1 MILDTP
7 FIIIIY
13 LVCALLFSDSI
24 FYTFSFV
31 KQIYETEN
39 QRKGDTSL
47 RDGFGSVISVVT
59 DYTEEEGRSGGSN
72 PLQGQFLAN
81 GPLQSQQ
88 TISSSKCH
96 LLSIYT
102 QIILTRIKSFQI
114 VMIFKYFF
122 QNLQS
127 QQYEI
132 KGMSFKAILLQLLQ
146 GKFKS
151 NFHYL
156 SK

>member
-1 MILDTP
+1 MQYLHWDWTTLHSLLL
-7 FIIIIY
+7 FT

-59 DYTEEEGRSGGSN
+59 DYTEEEGRSRGSN

-96 LLSIYT
+96 LLSIS
-102 QIILTRIKSFQI
+102 ILYLDYPDQDKEFSNCDDLSTFFK
-114 VMIFKYFF
+114 IFRVV
-122 QNLQS
+122 
-127 QQYEI
+127 
-132 KGMSFKAILLQLLQ
+132 
-146 GKFKS
+146 
-151 NFHYL
+151 
-156 SK
+156 